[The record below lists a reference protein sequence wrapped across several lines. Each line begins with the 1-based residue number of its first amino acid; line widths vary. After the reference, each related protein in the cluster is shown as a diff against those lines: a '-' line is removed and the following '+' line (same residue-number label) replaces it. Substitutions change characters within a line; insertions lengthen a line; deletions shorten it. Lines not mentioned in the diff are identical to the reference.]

1 MMSKKF
7 RFRDQIL
14 LSLAFLGDEF
24 FKVVQPYSFQ
34 MKKLAGI
41 LPSDYPLTNF
51 KKNFYLMLKTEEI
64 EKIVK
69 NGQPYLRLSNRGKKI
84 IARDFSLIALQNKPW
99 DGYWRIIAYD
109 IPEKYKKTRYLLQQE
124 LQTLGFGMMQKS
136 IYISPHD
143 LAEDIQEYLESNH
156 LSDFAFVSVAKRIF
170 GKSNRALAWEVW
182 NLEKLE
188 ERYEEWIENSQI
200 FRQKENRDFQN
211 FKKLQDAFIFLLQ
224 KDPFLPKS
232 LLPDNWIG
240 SMAINE
246 FRLVLKTQL
255 VQGGELE

>member
-1 MMSKKF
+1 MSKKF

-64 EKIVK
+64 EKVVK

-84 IARDFSLIALQNKPW
+84 ITRDFSLIALQNKPW

-124 LQTLGFGMMQKS
+124 LQSLGFGMMQKS

-170 GKSNRALAWEVW
+170 GKSNRVLAWEVW
-182 NLEKLE
+182 DLEKLE
-188 ERYEEWIENSQI
+188 EKYEEWIENSQI
-200 FRQKENRDFQN
+200 FRQKKNRDFQD
-211 FKKLQDAFIFLLQ
+211 FKKLQDDFIFLLQ

-232 LLPDNWIG
+232 LLPDSWIG
-240 SMAINE
+240 PMAINE

>member
-1 MMSKKF
+1 MAKNF
-7 RFRDQIL
+7 RFRDNFL

-24 FKVVQPYSFQ
+24 LNITQPYPLQ
-34 MKKLAGI
+34 AERWAGLLPPDYKKSNLKRNI
-41 LPSDYPLTNF
+41 YRL
-51 KKNFYLMLKTEEI
+51 LKTEEI
-64 EKIVK
+64 EKVVK

-84 IARDFSLIALQNKPW
+84 ITRDFSLIALQNKPW

-188 ERYEEWIENSQI
+188 EKYEEWIENSQI
-200 FRQKENRDFQN
+200 FRQKKIELINNLRKFKIALSKFFTKTPFSLKN
-211 FKKLQDAFIFLLQ
+211 FASTIGLAKKQ
-224 KDPFLPKS
+224 
-232 LLPDNWIG
+232 
-240 SMAINE
+240 
-246 FRLVLKTQL
+246 LKNL
-255 VQGGELE
+255 KRF

>member
-1 MMSKKF
+1 MAKNF
-7 RFRDQIL
+7 RFRDNFL

-24 FKVVQPYSFQ
+24 LNITQPYPLQ
-34 MKKLAGI
+34 TERWAGLLPPDYKKSNLKRNI
-41 LPSDYPLTNF
+41 YRL
-51 KKNFYLMLKTEEI
+51 LKTEEI
-64 EKIVK
+64 EKVVK

-170 GKSNRALAWEVW
+170 GKSNRTLAWEVW

-188 ERYEEWIENSQI
+188 EKYEEWIENSQI
-200 FRQKENRDFQN
+200 FRQKKNRTYQQFKEIQN
-211 FKKLQDAFIFLLQ
+211 RFVEILYQ
-224 KDPFLPKS
+224 DPFLPKE
-232 LLPDNWIG
+232 LCFDNWAG
-240 SMAINE
+240 EKAVKE
-246 FRLVLKTQL
+246 FKTLLKTQL
-255 VQGGELE
+255 NYHKDEV

>member
-1 MMSKKF
+1 MAKNF
-7 RFRDQIL
+7 RFRDNFL

-24 FKVVQPYSFQ
+24 LNITQPYPLQ
-34 MKKLAGI
+34 AERWAGLLPPDYKKSNLKRNI
-41 LPSDYPLTNF
+41 YRL
-51 KKNFYLMLKTEEI
+51 LKTEEI
-64 EKIVK
+64 EKVVK

-109 IPEKYKKTRYLLQQE
+109 IPEKYKKTRHLLQQE

-200 FRQKENRDFQN
+200 FRQKENRDFQD
-211 FKKLQDAFIFLLQ
+211 FKKLQDDFIFLLQ

-240 SMAINE
+240 PIAINE
-246 FRLVLKTQL
+246 FRLVLKAQL

>member
-1 MMSKKF
+1 MSKKF

-34 MKKLAGI
+34 MKKLAGV

-64 EKIVK
+64 EKVVK
-69 NGQPYLRLSNRGKKI
+69 NGQPYLRLSNQGKKVI
-84 IARDFSLIALQNKPW
+84 TRDFSLIALQNKPW

-136 IYISPHD
+136 IYVSPHD

-200 FRQKENRDFQN
+200 FRQKENRDFQD
-211 FKKLQDAFIFLLQ
+211 FKKLQDDFIFLLQ

-255 VQGGELE
+255 VQDGELE

>member
-156 LSDFAFVSVAKRIF
+156 LNDFAFVSVAKRIF
-170 GKSNRALAWEVW
+170 GKSNRTLAWEVW

-188 ERYEEWIENSQI
+188 EKYEEWIENSQI
-200 FRQKENRDFQN
+200 FRQKKNRTYQQ
-211 FKKLQDAFIFLLQ
+211 FKEIQSRFIEILYQ
-224 KDPFLPKS
+224 DPFLPKE
-232 LLPDNWIG
+232 LCFDNWVG
-240 SMAINE
+240 EKAVKE
-246 FRLVLKTQL
+246 FKTLLKTQL
-255 VQGGELE
+255 NYHKDEV

>member
-1 MMSKKF
+1 MSKKF

-64 EKIVK
+64 ERVVK

-84 IARDFSLIALQNKPW
+84 ITRDFSLIALQNKPW

-109 IPEKYKKTRYLLQQE
+109 VPEKYKKTRYLLQQE

-170 GKSNRALAWEVW
+170 GKSNRVLAWEVW

-188 ERYEEWIENSQI
+188 EKYEEWIENSQI
-200 FRQKENRDFQN
+200 FRQKKNRDFQD
-211 FKKLQDAFIFLLQ
+211 FKKLQDDFIFLLQ

-232 LLPDNWIG
+232 LLPDSWIG
-240 SMAINE
+240 PMAINE

>member
-1 MMSKKF
+1 MAKNF
-7 RFRDQIL
+7 RFRDNFL

-24 FKVVQPYSFQ
+24 LNITQPYPLQ
-34 MKKLAGI
+34 AKRWAGLLPPDYKKSNLKRNI
-41 LPSDYPLTNF
+41 YRL
-51 KKNFYLMLKTEEI
+51 LKTEEI
-64 EKIVK
+64 EKVVK

-84 IARDFSLIALQNKPW
+84 ITRDFSLITLQNKPW

-188 ERYEEWIENSQI
+188 EKYEEWIENSQI
-200 FRQKENRDFQN
+200 FRQKKNRDFQD
-211 FKKLQDAFIFLLQ
+211 FKKLQDDFIFLLQ

-232 LLPDNWIG
+232 LLPDSWIG
-240 SMAINE
+240 PMAINE